1 MALLLMLAG
10 CNDNKNSWRK
20 HRHKLG
26 RPCLFSTARRVKVC
40 NRNNQNDVFFR
51 IQKSVFR
58 RFSFR
63 RSPSPV
69 AARIRRLSLLTYR
82 RRAPAAGARVGA
94 RVLACDEVTRPLARL
109 PSPVHCMCCLF
120 PGSTL
125 SRAPNRVSA
134 TDDLG
139 AATGARSGV
148 FLAPARSGSH
158 ATDQFV
164 FLSKVGRAPAALNF
178 AADTGWDTDQLRAP
192 KWRRIVYGGCKKY

>member
-1 MALLLMLAG
+1 MLAG

-109 PSPVHCMCCLF
+109 PSPVHCVRRRR
-120 PGSTL
+120 
-125 SRAPNRVSA
+125 RAV
-134 TDDLG
+134 
-139 AATGARSGV
+139 AAS
-148 FLAPARSGSH
+148 FPARLCRERLIELVRRTTWALRQVRAAESSWLRLDPY
-158 ATDQFV
+158 ALTRRTSS
-164 FLSKVGRAPAALNF
+164 FL
-178 AADTGWDTDQLRAP
+178 
-192 KWRRIVYGGCKKY
+192 